1 MPALFANL
9 AASRSRHISSQKIAQ
24 HRLKQNLVYPV
35 ILSEFFSKEVMMKIV
50 KPLLILVMLTMLS
63 GCVLTKIV
71 SVPMRLGGAVISIVP
86 VAGNTAHD
94 AIDKAAEIVDD
105 VPI

>member
-1 MPALFANL
+1 MRFLKLLAL
-9 AASRSRHISSQKIAQ
+9 
-24 HRLKQNLVYPV
+24 
-35 ILSEFFSKEVMMKIV
+35 
-50 KPLLILVMLTMLS
+50 LLLTLQLC

-71 SVPMRLGGAVISIVP
+71 SVPMRLTGAVVSIVP

-94 AIDKAAEIVDD
+94 AIDKAAEVVDE